1 MAPVGEA
8 QRDADRHRPAATD
21 DPAPPRRRL
30 GSILGCVLL
39 SIVLAALLEA
49 ARLPAGLLLGPM
61 IAAILFAARD
71 RPMPV
76 PPLVGGAGQAI
87 VGVLIAT
94 AFTRDLV
101 RTVAD
106 RPLLFLATTV
116 ATLGASTAIGLFLTK
131 RQVLPGTVA
140 VWGSM
145 PGAATAMTLLAREHG
160 ADPALVAV
168 MSFGRVVLV
177 AALASVLAAL
187 FGGSGGAGA
196 CWFPPLEFPG
206 LAATVIAAAVGGAIG
221 RRLLP
226 AGALLGPMLLG
237 AGLSLAFGVRFALP
251 GWLLAPAYAVV
262 GWGIG
267 RGFTRE
273 TLAAARI
280 ALPRLLLATGAL
292 ILFCAAL
299 APVVAWWGQVD
310 LLSAYLATSPGGM
323 DSVAIIASET
333 RVALPFVM
341 AMQALR
347 FAAVLALGPP
357 IARWA
362 AYRSGRMHPVQPG

>member
-1 MAPVGEA
+1 M
-8 QRDADRHRPAATD
+8 
-21 DPAPPRRRL
+21 
-30 GSILGCVLL
+30 LL
-39 SIVLAALLEA
+39 SAALAALLEV

-61 IAAILFAARD
+61 IAAILFAARG

-76 PPLVGGAGQAI
+76 PPLLGRAGQAI

-101 RTVAD
+101 RAVAD
-106 RPLLFLATTV
+106 RPLLFLATTA
-116 ATLGASTAIGLFLTK
+116 ATLGASTAIGLFLTR

-187 FGGSGGAGA
+187 FGGAGGHGAGA
-196 CWFPPLEFPG
+196 GWFPPLDLPG
-206 LAATVIAAAVGGAIG
+206 LAATLVVAAVGAAIG

-226 AGALLGPMLLG
+226 AGALLGPLLLG
-237 AGLSLAFGVRFALP
+237 AGLSLGWGVHLALP

-273 TLAAARI
+273 TMAAART

-292 ILFCAAL
+292 VLFCAAL
-299 APVVAWWGQVD
+299 APLVAWWGHVD

-333 RVALPFVM
+333 TVALPFVM
-341 AMQALR
+341 AMQGLR

-362 AYRSGRMHPVQPG
+362 ACRSARMHATHS